1 MPRCLPG
8 GHAARP
14 WRGAREC
21 PAPAPLRTLQTN
33 QLTPRRTNTEG
44 TPPNLP
50 SRDRSHG
57 ARGGSQACD
66 RPASFRHRELSQ
78 CDRGIFQGC
87 RGWLPAKLAPLL
99 ATTAACEMFIVGVQ
113 GLAPATTAGDYGWRA
128 SQGDKALRTE
138 TLVRHL
144 GQIRALLA
152 RPALAEGA
160 TVASRRSPLLNRLLN
175 RLSSHW
181 DSARGPRGIRPE
193 GPVGFAYKSPVDTLG
208 FDPSTHRD
216 STRGPRGIRSE
227 GPVGLDPRTHRD
239 STPGPRGIRPDW
251 RLGLE
256 PRTQWDSTRRPSGTR
271 PGLSGIRPEG
281 RVGVDPR
288 THWESTRGPSGIR
301 PEGPVGFDP

>member
-1 MPRCLPG
+1 MVPTRRACHIAAERCPCAADLRRRGRKLVRLRQVDEYVLVRCWPGSGHTAMPRCLPG

-33 QLTPRRTNTEG
+33 QLTPRSTNTEG

-128 SQGDKALRTE
+128 SQGDKAL
-138 TLVRHL
+138 
-144 GQIRALLA
+144 Q
-152 RPALAEGA
+152 
-160 TVASRRSPLLNRLLN
+160 RRS
-175 RLSSHW
+175 
-181 DSARGPRGIRPE
+181 
-193 GPVGFAYKSPVDTLG
+193 
-208 FDPSTHRD
+208 
-216 STRGPRGIRSE
+216 
-227 GPVGLDPRTHRD
+227 
-239 STPGPRGIRPDW
+239 
-251 RLGLE
+251 
-256 PRTQWDSTRRPSGTR
+256 
-271 PGLSGIRPEG
+271 SGISVRSVRSLHG
-281 RVGVDPR
+281 L
-288 THWESTRGPSGIR
+288 PSQKAR
-301 PEGPVGFDP
+301 QWLRAVVRY